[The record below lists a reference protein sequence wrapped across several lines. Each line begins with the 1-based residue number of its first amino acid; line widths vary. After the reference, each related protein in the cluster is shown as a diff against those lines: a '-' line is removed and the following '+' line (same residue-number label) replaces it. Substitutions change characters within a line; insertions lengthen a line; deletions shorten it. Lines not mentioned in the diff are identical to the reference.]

1 MKILIGIVALT
12 LMGILPVQAAPLTE
26 QDLTLEA
33 PQCRTTKAKRP
44 PLPAQKEV
52 PYGNV
57 TKADLNGDGW
67 CDYAIGVPYP
77 FNSQMSLYY
86 LSEEMLLGSKTGW
99 RRPFHGK
106 RPAELSLADLNNE
119 KWAWISVD
127 LDDIQLIYP
136 KAGGAPYVVG
146 LYAGDQEFF
155 RLPKW
160 ARFGG
165 CQAVHLVQYKT
176 VYRWEPSNESTRL
189 MRMWCLISTTE
200 HSNRTVKQ
208 DNGI

>member
-1 MKILIGIVALT
+1 MKILIGIAALS
-12 LMGILPVQAAPLTE
+12 MVGVLPVQAARLAE
-26 QDLTLEA
+26 QDLTFHA

-44 PLPAQKEV
+44 HLPAQKEV

-77 FNSQMSLYY
+77 FNSQMSSYD
-86 LSEEMLLGSKTGW
+86 LSQEMLLGSKTGW

-106 RPAELSLADLNNE
+106 KSYLPPISDLDIE
-119 KWAWISVD
+119 IWAVFQVD

-146 LYAGDQEFF
+146 LYAGGGAIRSFSACRNGLVSVGV
-155 RLPKW
+155 RL
-160 ARFGG
+160 
-165 CQAVHLVQYKT
+165 CT
-176 VYRWEPSNESTRL
+176 
-189 MRMWCLISTTE
+189 
-200 HSNRTVKQ
+200 
-208 DNGI
+208 

>member
-1 MKILIGIVALT
+1 MMLALEVALPLPAAA
-12 LMGILPVQAAPLTE
+12 LMDS
-26 QDLTLEA
+26 DLTFKVLSCKE
-33 PQCRTTKAKRP
+33 TKAKRP

-77 FNSQMSLYY
+77 FNSQMSSYY

-106 RPAELSLADLNNE
+106 KSYLPPISDLDIE
-119 KWAWISVD
+119 IWAAYQVD

-146 LYAGDQEFF
+146 LYAGGAIRSFSACRNGLVSVGV
-155 RLPKW
+155 RL
-160 ARFGG
+160 
-165 CQAVHLVQYKT
+165 CT
-176 VYRWEPSNESTRL
+176 
-189 MRMWCLISTTE
+189 
-200 HSNRTVKQ
+200 
-208 DNGI
+208 